1 MTELKKVSAIHQAAD
16 RMYRFSFRNAPIR
29 GQWVRLEAVL
39 AELHKRQAYPPGVA
53 NLLSEMLAAVA
64 LVSESIQFDGAVALQ
79 SRSAGPLTTV
89 LAECRQHSLL
99 RGIARWP
106 EDSQPPGGQSLQALL
121 SGGRLAITLT
131 RPPARDDEQ
140 PFSYQG
146 LIELTGDTLASN
158 LESYFEN
165 SEQLPT
171 RLFFAGGPS
180 TGRGPIKSGDTMTGL
195 LLQRLP
201 SSDQATHVELD
212 QDDRHWNDVQQRAV
226 TLDFD
231 KLAGLSPEEF
241 LRQTFL
247 DHTITLHP
255 PRTLSFDCSCSR
267 ARSSS
272 TLRSL
277 PKTEIVSL
285 LEERGSI
292 TVTCEICGASYDYQP
307 VDIHLLLDEG
317 GRTVH

>member
-1 MTELKKVSAIHQAAD
+1 MTEFEEVTAIRYATD
-16 RMYRFSFRNAPIR
+16 RMHRFSFHNAPIR

-39 AELHKRQAYPPGVA
+39 AELHQRQAYPPGVA

-64 LVSESIQFDGAVALQ
+64 MVSEGIQFDGAVSLQ

-89 LAECRQHSLL
+89 LAECREHNLL

-106 EDSQPPGGQSLQALL
+106 EDSQPPAAQSLQALL
-121 SGGRLAITLT
+121 SGGRLAITMT

-146 LIELTGDTLASN
+146 LIELTGETLASN
-158 LESYFEN
+158 LESYFAN

-171 RLFFAGGPS
+171 HLFFA
-180 TGRGPIKSGDTMTGL
+180 RGPQAGSGTMTGL

-201 SSDQATHVELD
+201 SSDQATDLELEE
-212 QDDRHWNDVQQRAV
+212 DDRHWIDVQRRAAA
-226 TLDFD
+226 LDHD
-231 KLAGLSPEEF
+231 KLASLSPEQF

-247 DHTITLHP
+247 DHTIALYP
-255 PRTLSFDCSCSR
+255 PRQLSFNCSCSR

-277 PKTEIVSL
+277 PKAEIVSL

-292 TVTCEICGASYDYQP
+292 TVTCEICGASYEYQP